1 MRYLHQFLTH
11 KAVDAVQ
18 EVQWETDKLNLKV
31 VDEEFN
37 GMVVSA
43 FLTAGQAKLM
53 LLHDKSISASDNTKH
68 FFREV
73 YELYVKWLLN
83 PFYVSGSPIK
93 SEMFRTKVRALS
105 KKHL

>member
-1 MRYLHQFLTH
+1 M
-11 KAVDAVQ
+11 
-18 EVQWETDKLNLKV
+18 QWATDRLNLKV
-31 VDEEFN
+31 VDDGFN
-37 GMVVSA
+37 GMVVSS

-53 LLHDKSISASDNTKH
+53 LLHDQSISANDGIKH
-68 FFREV
+68 FFREI

-93 SEMFRTKVRALS
+93 SDAFRAKVRALS